1 MAALICYCFK
11 YTESDIRK
19 DVYENNGQ
27 SLILEKI
34 AFEKKRGTCQCS
46 VKNPSGK

>member
-1 MAALICYCFK
+1 MSNLICYCFK

-19 DVYENNGQ
+19 DVYENKGQ